1 MLKLKNGCQST
12 QCHIVHAIPVITG
25 YSKMRSYVALL
36 V

>member
-1 MLKLKNGCQST
+1 MLKNSCQST

-25 YSKMRSYVALL
+25 YSEMTSHMALL